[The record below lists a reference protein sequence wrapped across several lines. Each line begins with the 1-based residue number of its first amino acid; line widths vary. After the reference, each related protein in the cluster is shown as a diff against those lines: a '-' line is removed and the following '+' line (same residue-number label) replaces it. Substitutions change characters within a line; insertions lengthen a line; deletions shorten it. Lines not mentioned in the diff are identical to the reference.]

1 MAITFRIDGND
12 CPSSINM
19 MMPKDDAVFPLHYHH
34 KVNSVWNYRGRTAGE
49 AHLLVLQ
56 SDVGTPG
63 TSAKTITIDNGVS
76 SFDLENWFPYRIEAI
91 ETRSST
97 TQLFYVQLRDPRSIG
112 ETKFISNSYSLFTG
126 THEFTGTSAVTWQS
140 VLTTL
145 WGQLPTAA
153 KGNSA
158 TCPTLEYTP
167 LSKAEYLNF
176 DGISVWHAICK
187 ALAACGHVAVYNPI
201 TSEFRFAKYDGTQ
214 SGLSGFYSANSSA
227 LRWDGAIPTIGHSN
241 AFANV
246 IAVFQP
252 VNHTTAS
259 KGSYQPPYTKTVAAS
274 GSGSTG
280 TCMSIVDTSLADPS
294 ATAPTNSAQLDN
306 RAADLAVTVS
316 GISRACAAKSVKAYA
331 GIINDFIPGEQV
343 SCVVWAEH
351 PRKGEY
357 TEVSYFEEPVLDLP
371 VPGVPRDNCDPIVD
385 VFLDGLDLKQERCSG
400 VIETI
405 LTGTECS

>member
-12 CPSSINM
+12 CPSSVNM
-19 MMPKDDAVFPLHYHH
+19 TKPKDDAVFPLHYHH
-34 KVNSVWNYRGRTAGE
+34 KVNSIWNYRGRTAGE
-49 AHLLVLQ
+49 AHLLVRQ
-56 SDVGTPG
+56 ANSSIGG
-63 TSAKTITIDNGVS
+63 ASARTITL
-76 SFDLENWFPYRIEAI
+76 FDGTNTTTLPNWFTYRIEAI
-91 ETRSST
+91 ESRSDAN
-97 TQLFYVQLRDPRSIG
+97 QLFYVQLRDPRSVG

-126 THEFTGTSAVTWQS
+126 THEFTGTSSVTWQS

-145 WGQLPTAA
+145 WGELPAAA
-153 KGNSA
+153 KGNST
-158 TCPTLEYTP
+158 TCPTLDYSP

-187 ALAACGHVAVYNPI
+187 TLAACGHIAVYNPI
-201 TSEFRFAKYDGTQ
+201 TSEFRFAKYNATQ
-214 SGLSGFYSANSSA
+214 SGLSGLYSANASA
-227 LRWDGAIPTIGHSN
+227 LRWDGAIPTIGHTN

-246 IAVFQP
+246 VAVFNP
-252 VNHTTAS
+252 VNHTTSS

-274 GSGSTG
+274 ASGSSG
-280 TCMSIVDTSLADPS
+280 TSMSIVDTSLADPS
-294 ATAPTNSAQLDN
+294 ATSPTNSTQLDN
-306 RAADLAVTVS
+306 RAADLAVTVA
-316 GISRACAAKSVKAYA
+316 GISRACASKSVRAYS
-331 GIINDFIPGEQV
+331 GIIDDFIPGEEV

-400 VIETI
+400 AIETI